1 MGKFERGEAEKLEM
15 DVVGILN
22 RGKVRAPHSCAQRV
36 SDRIRKDFDVRR
48 AEFIGRTYSEPGN
61 IKLFLAD
68 GRVAYIEL
76 KLVESGKGTR
86 ANLGQNALTEFG
98 LFKGDGVLSW
108 QEFRRRKNFDG
119 EVLRRLNTY
128 SYYDSIKLSKYRGG
142 EKEKKARYLR
152 DVLKPKPGEAV
163 ETAVRRAMGSQDP
176 ALRLAA
182 KIVEEILELARAD
195 KLEYIEYLRS
205 LRQDPESIKRF
216 TVLILLG
223 IHKESTLRRAFR
235 GFDSLIR
242 SLKEGL
248 FVYRTYY
255 VRKGDCEICA
265 EDLTTLIGKL
275 LRSGDFRI
283 TFPRNETCCVIE
295 YRDPDSGAWEKLL
308 RVVFHWK
315 NVFQGIATPCLN
327 IFDEGVLK
335 ETCFSSR

>member
-1 MGKFERGEAEKLEM
+1 MGKFERGEAEKLEK
-15 DVVGILN
+15 DVVDLLN
-22 RGKVRAPHSCAQRV
+22 SRGVQAPHICSQRV
-36 SDRIRKDFDVRR
+36 SKRIREDFDVRR

-98 LFKGDGVLSW
+98 LFEGDVVLSW

-119 EVLRRLNTY
+119 EVLKRLNTY
-128 SYYDSIKLSKYRGG
+128 SYYDKVKLSKYRGG
-142 EKEKKARYLR
+142 EKERKARYLR
-152 DVLKPKPGEAV
+152 DILRPKPGEAV
-163 ETAVRRAMGSQDP
+163 ETAVRRAMNSQDP
-176 ALRLAA
+176 ALKQAA
-182 KIVEEILELARAD
+182 KIVEEILELARVD

-205 LRQDPESIKRF
+205 LRQDPKSIKRF
-216 TVLILLG
+216 TILILLG
-223 IHKESTLRRAFR
+223 IHKEDNLRKAFR
-235 GFDSLIR
+235 EFDQLIK
-242 SLKEGL
+242 SLKEEL

-255 VRKGDCEICA
+255 IRKRDCEICA
-265 EDLTTLIGKL
+265 EDLTTLISKL
-275 LRSGDFRI
+275 LRSSDFRI
-283 TFPRNETCCVIE
+283 TFPPNETCCVIE

>member
-1 MGKFERGEAEKLEM
+1 MGKFERGEAEELERN
-15 DVVGILN
+15 VVNILN
-22 RGKVRAPHSCAQRV
+22 GREIQAPHICARRV
-36 SDRIRKDFDVRR
+36 SERIREDFDVVR

-61 IKLFLAD
+61 IKLFLAN

-86 ANLGQNALTEFG
+86 ANLGQNALTEFR
-98 LFKGDGVLSW
+98 LFKGDNILSW
-108 QEFRRRKNFDG
+108 QEFRRRKNFDD

-128 SYYDSIKLSKYRGG
+128 SNYDKVKLSKYRGG
-142 EKEKKARYLR
+142 EKERKARYLR
-152 DVLKPKPGEAV
+152 DILNPKPGEAI

-176 ALRLAA
+176 VLRLAA
-182 KIVEEILELARAD
+182 MVVKGILELARMD
-195 KLEYIEYLRS
+195 KLEYIEYLQS
-205 LRQDPESIKRF
+205 LEQDPESIKRF
-216 TVLILLG
+216 TILILLG
-223 IHKESTLRRAFR
+223 VHKEDVLRRAFR
-235 GFDSLIR
+235 GFNQLII

-255 VRKGDCEICA
+255 VRKRDCRICA
-265 EDLTTLIGKL
+265 EDLTTLIVKL
-275 LRSGDFRI
+275 LSSSDFRI
-283 TFPRNETCCVIE
+283 TFPPNETCCEIE